1 MKEVGKVVILTASVH
16 ITSVQVMCMKGNSTK
31 DFFMV
36 LEFSLIIMGSLLIIA
51 ILIRRG
57 SVSYTHLATAIDNR
71 MAVLEE
77 KISILKEADMTL
89 DHIVIMNEVAD
100 NLEAVQK
107 SMGTV
112 EEYQATIDNLMDL
125 DETLKVASDSRSE
138 S

>member
-1 MKEVGKVVILTASVH
+1 
-16 ITSVQVMCMKGNSTK
+16 
-31 DFFMV
+31 
-36 LEFSLIIMGSLLIIA
+36 
-51 ILIRRG
+51 
-57 SVSYTHLATAIDNR
+57 

-89 DHIVIMNEVAD
+89 DHIVIMTEVAD

-138 S
+138 

>member
-1 MKEVGKVVILTASVH
+1 
-16 ITSVQVMCMKGNSTK
+16 
-31 DFFMV
+31 
-36 LEFSLIIMGSLLIIA
+36 
-51 ILIRRG
+51 
-57 SVSYTHLATAIDNR
+57 

-138 S
+138 SQDMDIQLNDAVEEDDGDLDDYMASLDKDLSTEMNALPAAPTTLPVVEKKVEIETETEERVAELEQLV

>member
-1 MKEVGKVVILTASVH
+1 
-16 ITSVQVMCMKGNSTK
+16 
-31 DFFMV
+31 
-36 LEFSLIIMGSLLIIA
+36 
-51 ILIRRG
+51 
-57 SVSYTHLATAIDNR
+57 
-71 MAVLEE
+71 MAVHEE

>member
-1 MKEVGKVVILTASVH
+1 
-16 ITSVQVMCMKGNSTK
+16 
-31 DFFMV
+31 
-36 LEFSLIIMGSLLIIA
+36 
-51 ILIRRG
+51 
-57 SVSYTHLATAIDNR
+57 

>member
-1 MKEVGKVVILTASVH
+1 
-16 ITSVQVMCMKGNSTK
+16 
-31 DFFMV
+31 
-36 LEFSLIIMGSLLIIA
+36 
-51 ILIRRG
+51 
-57 SVSYTHLATAIDNR
+57 

-112 EEYQATIDNLMDL
+112 ESIKPQSIILWIWMKL
-125 DETLKVASDSRSE
+125 
-138 S
+138 

>member
-1 MKEVGKVVILTASVH
+1 
-16 ITSVQVMCMKGNSTK
+16 
-31 DFFMV
+31 
-36 LEFSLIIMGSLLIIA
+36 
-51 ILIRRG
+51 
-57 SVSYTHLATAIDNR
+57 

-77 KISILKEADMTL
+77 KISILKEADITL

>member
-1 MKEVGKVVILTASVH
+1 
-16 ITSVQVMCMKGNSTK
+16 
-31 DFFMV
+31 
-36 LEFSLIIMGSLLIIA
+36 
-51 ILIRRG
+51 
-57 SVSYTHLATAIDNR
+57 

-125 DETLKVASDSRSE
+125 DETLTVASDSRSE
-138 S
+138 SQDMDIQLNDAVEEDDGDLDDYMASLDKDLSTEMNALPAAPTTLPVVEKKVEIETETEERVAELEQLV

>member
-1 MKEVGKVVILTASVH
+1 
-16 ITSVQVMCMKGNSTK
+16 
-31 DFFMV
+31 
-36 LEFSLIIMGSLLIIA
+36 
-51 ILIRRG
+51 
-57 SVSYTHLATAIDNR
+57 

-100 NLEAVQK
+100 NLEAIQK

-125 DETLKVASDSRSE
+125 DETLKVASNSRSE
-138 S
+138 

>member
-1 MKEVGKVVILTASVH
+1 M
-16 ITSVQVMCMKGNSTK
+16 
-31 DFFMV
+31 
-36 LEFSLIIMGSLLIIA
+36 
-51 ILIRRG
+51 
-57 SVSYTHLATAIDNR
+57 
-71 MAVLEE
+71 
-77 KISILKEADMTL
+77 KEADMTL